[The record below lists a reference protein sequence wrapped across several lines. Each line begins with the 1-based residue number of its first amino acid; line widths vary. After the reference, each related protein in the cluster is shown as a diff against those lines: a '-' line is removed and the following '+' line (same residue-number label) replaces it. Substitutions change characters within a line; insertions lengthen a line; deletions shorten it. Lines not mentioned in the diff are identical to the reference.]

1 MGFLAGLALLLLG
14 LHLIGEGLSSVKG
27 KRYLLARAFSRPGSL
42 LLSGLLLGLLSGS
55 GTGLSLLALGL
66 LEGGIFSLGQA
77 ALLSLAATAGAGAWV
92 GVVALAQ
99 REVAEV
105 LLALGLPLFLFRGSR
120 SGGLVLLGLGLLFLG
135 FLEMGQGA
143 KAFAPLLSLL
153 NPGPWA
159 LYLVGILLAFFLGTA
174 NGVAALA
181 LALMPFLGQGG
192 SMALT
197 LGAGVGVS
205 GALFLAALG
214 GRREGW
220 ALGVAL
226 LGHRFLFSLPFLL
239 LLGPLG
245 GVGVV
250 GLHLL
255 SHLAYAI
262 AFLPLQGRYARLTES
277 LFPRRTVSP
286 KYLSPEALETPSLAY
301 ALVQRELGRVAD
313 AVRNML
319 ARAVRILAQEEG
331 GEAELEALEDKVDRL
346 TREVVLYTAE
356 LSTRTRDERAVRF
369 FVAASELEHLGDL
382 VRRVVRQ
389 AAKLW
394 AQGLTFSPE
403 GKEDLLEAGRLV
415 LGRLERMAAALATG
429 DKALAEGVLSEER
442 EVAAFLDRLRRAHL
456 SRLESGR
463 AESRATTLAHLDLLI
478 TLEEVSSGVDRLCRL
493 VLEL

>member
-159 LYLVGILLAFFLGTA
+159 LYLVGIVLAFFLGTA

-181 LALMPFLGQGG
+181 LAFMPFLGQEG

-197 LGAGVGVS
+197 LGAG
-205 GALFLAALG
+205 
-214 GRREGW
+214 
-220 ALGVAL
+220 
-226 LGHRFLFSLPFLL
+226 
-239 LLGPLG
+239 
-245 GVGVV
+245 
-250 GLHLL
+250 
-255 SHLAYAI
+255 
-262 AFLPLQGRYARLTES
+262 
-277 LFPRRTVSP
+277 
-286 KYLSPEALETPSLAY
+286 
-301 ALVQRELGRVAD
+301 
-313 AVRNML
+313 
-319 ARAVRILAQEEG
+319 
-331 GEAELEALEDKVDRL
+331 
-346 TREVVLYTAE
+346 
-356 LSTRTRDERAVRF
+356 
-369 FVAASELEHLGDL
+369 
-382 VRRVVRQ
+382 
-389 AAKLW
+389 
-394 AQGLTFSPE
+394 
-403 GKEDLLEAGRLV
+403 
-415 LGRLERMAAALATG
+415 
-429 DKALAEGVLSEER
+429 
-442 EVAAFLDRLRRAHL
+442 
-456 SRLESGR
+456 
-463 AESRATTLAHLDLLI
+463 
-478 TLEEVSSGVDRLCRL
+478 
-493 VLEL
+493 

>member
-1 MGFLAGLALLLLG
+1 M
-14 LHLIGEGLSSVKG
+14 
-27 KRYLLARAFSRPGSL
+27 
-42 LLSGLLLGLLSGS
+42 LSGFLLGLLSGS

-66 LEGGIFSLGQA
+66 WEGGILLLGQA
-77 ALLSLAATAGAGAWV
+77 ALLSLAATAGASAWV

-99 REVAEV
+99 REVAEGFLV
-105 LLALGLPLFLFRGSR
+105 LGLPLFLFQGSR
-120 SGGLVLLGLGLLFLG
+120 GGGLVLLGLGLLFLG

-143 KAFAPLLSLL
+143 KAVAPLLGLWD
-153 NPGPWA
+153 PGPWA

-181 LALMPFLGQGG
+181 LALAPLLGLQG
-192 SMALT
+192 SMALA

-220 ALGVAL
+220 ALGAVL
-226 LGHRFLFSLPFLL
+226 LGHRFLLSLPFLL
-239 LLGPLG
+239 WLGRLE

-255 SHLAYAI
+255 SHGAYAL
-262 AFLPLQGRYARLTES
+262 AFLPLQGHYLRLADR

-286 KYLSPEALETPSLAY
+286 KYLSLEALETPSLAY

-319 ARAVRILAQEEG
+319 ALAVRILAQEEG
-331 GEAELEALEDKVDRL
+331 GEAELSALEEKVDRL

-389 AAKLW
+389 AEKLW

-429 DKALAEGVLSEER
+429 DKALAEGVLAEEG
-442 EVAAFLDRLRRAHL
+442 EVGAFLDRLRRAHL

-478 TLEEVSSGVDRLCRL
+478 TLEEVSNGVDRLCRL
-493 VLEL
+493 VREL

>member
-27 KRYLLARAFSRPGSL
+27 KRYLLARAFSTPEGL
-42 LLSGLLLGLLSGS
+42 LLSGFLLGLLSGS

-66 LEGGIFSLGQA
+66 LEGGIFFLGQA
-77 ALLSLAATAGAGAWV
+77 ALLSLAATFGASAWV

-99 REVAEV
+99 REVAEA
-105 LLALGLPLFLFRGSR
+105 LLVLGLPLFLFRGSR

-135 FLEMGQGA
+135 FLQMGQGA
-143 KAFAPLLSLL
+143 KAVVPLLNLL
-153 NPGPWA
+153 NPGPWV
-159 LYLVGILLAFFLGTA
+159 LHLVGILLASFLGTA

-181 LALMPFLGQGG
+181 LALLPFLGQEGG
-192 SMALT
+192 MALT

-205 GALFLAALG
+205 GILFLAALG
-214 GRREGW
+214 GRREAW
-220 ALGVAL
+220 ALSAVL
-226 LGHRFLFSLPFLL
+226 FGHRLLLSLPFLL

-245 GVGVV
+245 GLGVV

-255 SHLAYAI
+255 SHGVYALG
-262 AFLPLQGRYARLTES
+262 FLPLQAFYLRVVQR
-277 LFPRRTVSP
+277 LFPRPSISP
-286 KYLSPEALETPSLAY
+286 KYLSLEALETPSLAY
-301 ALVQRELGRVAD
+301 ALVRRELGRVAD
-313 AVRNML
+313 AVRDML
-319 ARAVRILAQEEG
+319 AKAVRILAQEEG
-331 GEAELEALEDKVDRL
+331 GEAELEALEEKVDRL

-389 AAKLW
+389 AEKLW

-429 DKALAEGVLSEER
+429 DKALAEGVLSEEG

-493 VLEL
+493 VREL